1 MYNNRIREAR
11 KANSLSQ
18 EQLAKKIHVT
28 SQTISNYETGTR
40 EPKDETWNELAKILN
55 VNVDFLKGYGLSEFD
70 IFRIIFDACLTS
82 WNNLSYISE
91 YREENKTI
99 VSDKNIDKDLIFS
112 APDII
117 ATYCFFNGIKIPEI
131 TDVYFFKRTFKFLL
145 KSPVIGLLQ
154 HIPIRVYETDNLTEI
169 IIKEI
174 AYQNL
179 LKRKVVVSSFEE
191 FRWQS
196 MLDKNSIAEIKSEL
210 LSSTNKAMQIMMK
223 QPIDNN

>member
-1 MYNNRIREAR
+1 MRNRIREAR
-11 KANSLSQ
+11 KANGLNQ

-40 EPKDETWNELAKILN
+40 EPKGETWSKLAKILN
-55 VNVDFLKGYGLSEFD
+55 VEVDYLKGYGLSEFD
-70 IFRIIFDACLTS
+70 IFKTIFDACLTS

-112 APDII
+112 APDVI
-117 ATYCFFNGIKIPEI
+117 ATYCFFNGVKIPEI

-145 KSPVIGLLQ
+145 KSPIIGLLQ
-154 HIPIRVYETDNLTEI
+154 HIPIIVDETDNLTEI

-191 FRWQS
+191 FRWQNIF
-196 MLDKNSIAEIKSEL
+196 DQGNIDEIKAEL
-210 LSSTNKAMQIMMK
+210 IASTNKAFEIMMER
-223 QPIDNN
+223 PIDNS